1 MNNKRIIAFYLPQY
15 HETETNN
22 TWYGKGFTE
31 WTNVKKAKALFNGH
45 YQPKIPTELGYYSL
59 LDPVIREKQ
68 AELAKIAGIEG
79 FCYYHYWFGKGRTE
93 LEKPFQEVVR
103 LNKPDFP
110 FCLCWAN
117 QSWYSKFWNND
128 IECEQKLIVEQVY
141 DDEEWREAH
150 FNFLIEAFKDKR
162 YIKVDGKL
170 LFMIYRPLEYP
181 DVKTFMQH
189 WNTLAKEHGL
199 AGFYFVGQANNDEEA
214 ISIKKLGFNGVNIVR
229 KNQYMKKW
237 IYSNFFTRYWNK
249 FLRYL
254 GKAPYHYDYNKIYH
268 TFVEKKGLESQENFF
283 PTLIPNWDH
292 SPRSEKRGDVFYN
305 STPKNFEKHLKEV
318 LETVEN
324 KENNNII
331 FLKSWNE
338 WGEGNYIE
346 PCIKYGRGYIDVLKS
361 NLNSN

>member
-1 MNNKRIIAFYLPQY
+1 MII
-15 HETETNN
+15 
-22 TWYGKGFTE
+22 
-31 WTNVKKAKALFNGH
+31 
-45 YQPKIPTELGYYSL
+45 YQ
-59 LDPVIREKQ
+59 D
-68 AELAKIAGIEG
+68 
-79 FCYYHYWFGKGRTE
+79 H
-93 LEKPFQEVVR
+93 
-103 LNKPDFP
+103 
-110 FCLCWAN
+110 
-117 QSWYSKFWNND
+117 
-128 IECEQKLIVEQVY
+128 
-141 DDEEWREAH
+141 
-150 FNFLIEAFKDKR
+150 
-162 YIKVDGKL
+162 
-170 LFMIYRPLEYP
+170 
-181 DVKTFMQH
+181 
-189 WNTLAKEHGL
+189 
-199 AGFYFVGQANNDEEA
+199 
-214 ISIKKLGFNGVNIVR
+214 VNIVR

-305 STPKNFEKHLKEV
+305 STPDNFEKHLKEV

-346 PCIKYGRGYIDVLKS
+346 PCIKYGRGYIDVLKK